1 MSYRDHK
8 DLVHTWIHQ
17 WTDEEWNKKGAVRST
32 LERFPS
38 KKWSY
43 EGSHRG
49 GIYGCTYRSYNTVI
63 ACIAWSNKLRQ
74 HVVLLERNC
83 ECGWTKTT
91 SKTIGEL
98 RAAIPGNRRSIE
110 INSMLCG
117 GILDDTV
124 YSHAEAP
131 ALPEHIKKIS
141 KAILS
146 QIDTF
151 WDSPAR
157 KITQQAWRSKFCH
170 LLVNLIELAEVFG
183 YNATGIS
190 AAKVAWTKEERKRI
204 TLWDPSYAKL
214 TAKEIAEKLA
224 KQHSEVEKSRLT
236 RLLTSIRQEVEYATA
251 HSAIPQYLTE
261 CFDMDVLKHPETVL
275 EGLLLATPYVDFSQ
289 TKQRTTD
296 ELNKIVTFLQ
306 RGIAVRNVFWNKE
319 NLRTEIKKSQ
329 AQACAQSGV
338 TVTREDDGYMDIR
351 FADLLVFCEELDKC
365 ISLRNCTAP
374 LREAKVLLHAYAS
387 GKNLHG
393 KMAGSYTIV
402 SANKNE
408 VQVGCHHFSG
418 EYLRLLY
425 KSMCDDLTDRERDL
439 RNKGVQFINN
449 WILYTY
455 TSPEFT

>member
-17 WTDEEWNKKGAVRST
+17 WTDEEWNKKGAVHST

-83 ECGWTKTT
+83 ECGWSKTT

-98 RAAIPGNRRSIE
+98 RCAIPGNKRSIE
-110 INSMLCG
+110 INSILCG

-124 YSHAEAP
+124 YSHTETP

-141 KAILS
+141 KAIMV
-146 QIDTF
+146 QIETF
-151 WDSPAR
+151 WDSPLR
-157 KITQQAWRSKFCH
+157 KITQQAWRSKFCS

-183 YNATGIS
+183 HNATGIS
-190 AAKVAWTKEERKRI
+190 ASKVAWAKEERKRI
-204 TLWDPSYAKL
+204 TLWDPAYAKL

-224 KQHSEVEKSRLT
+224 KQHAEVEKSRLA
-236 RLLTSIRQEVEYATA
+236 RLLASARQEVEYATT
-251 HSAIPQYLTE
+251 HSAIPQYLTD
-261 CFDMDVLKHPETVL
+261 CFGMDVLRHPETIL
-275 EGLLLATPYVDFSQ
+275 TGLLLATPWVDFS
-289 TKQRTTD
+289 KTTRRATN
-296 ELNKIVTFLQ
+296 ELSKVTTFLQ
-306 RGIAVRNVFWNKE
+306 RGIVSRNVFWDKE

-329 AQACAQSGV
+329 AQVCAQSGI
-338 TVTREDDGYMDIR
+338 TVKREDGGYMGIH
-351 FADLLVFCEELDKC
+351 FADLLVFCEELDTC
-365 ISLRNCTAP
+365 VSLRNCSVP

-425 KSMCDDLTDRERDL
+425 KSMCNDLTDKERDL
-439 RNKGVQFINN
+439 KNKGIQFINN
-449 WILYTY
+449 WILYTC
-455 TSPEFT
+455 TPPEFT